1 MQKIDLVFRSVGERT
16 AEASLDLAI
25 KHIQPHQVH
34 IIENAKPFAKAV
46 ELMLAIDYDCDYVV
60 AVDADCLIMEDMV
73 PFLQSNN
80 FPYLD
85 CYVLDKFRGNI
96 HCGVHITRID
106 VIRMMQRIPVP
117 KDDAKYV
124 LRPESRLRAL
134 ALKELNL
141 GKIFKPFK
149 IFHDF
154 FQYYREIF
162 AKYAL
167 RELRSRTE
175 YHQQKL
181 NFHQEEWQCQEDDLD
196 FKVANYAVEY
206 ARKIVAANASPQEI
220 AKFIENLPEIAR
232 AELEK
237 QNISEKIPFRLEEAW
252 NLISNFDSQQRLSRK
267 TMKVFGIGM
276 GNTGNT
282 NLTIALNQLGIHVL
296 HSLNEEILLKE
307 LMAGN
312 YNLSVFNEFD
322 GITATAVAPFF
333 PQLDRIYPDSK
344 FILTVRDKESW
355 LDSVKELWEAK
366 PVDDSLD
373 KDPKN
378 YLRMLQRI
386 AIFGTYKFN
395 RERLSYIYDLHY
407 QMVREYFKDRPE
419 SLLVMDIC
427 GGEGWEKLCPF
438 FKLPLVDVPFPFK
451 NKD

>member
-1 MQKIDLVFRSVGERT
+1 MKKIDLVFRSVGERT

-25 KHIQPHQVH
+25 KQIQPDRVH
-34 IIENAKPFAKAV
+34 ILNNVKPFAKAV
-46 ELMLAIDYDCDYVV
+46 QQMLAIDYDCDFVI
-60 AVDADCLIMEDMV
+60 AVDADCLIMEDMI
-73 PFLQSNN
+73 PFLEQNN

-106 VIRMMQRIPVP
+106 VIRAMAEIPVP

-134 ALKELNL
+134 ALREMNL

-181 NFHQEEWQCQEDDLD
+181 NFHQEEWQLQGDDLD

-206 ARKIVAANASPQEI
+206 ARKIVASNASPQEM
-220 AKFIENLPEIAR
+220 ARFIENLPEIAIR
-232 AELEK
+232 ELEK
-237 QNISEKIPFRLEEAW
+237 QNISEKEPFSLQEAW
-252 NLISNFDSQQRLSRK
+252 DLIANFNSQQRFSSK

-276 GNTGNT
+276 ANTENAS
-282 NLTIALNQLGIHVL
+282 LTMALNQLGIHVL
-296 HSLNEEILLKE
+296 HSLNEEIILKE
-307 LMAGN
+307 LMAGK
-312 YNLSVFNEFD
+312 YNLSIFNEFD

-333 PQLDRIYPDSK
+333 PQLDQMFPDSK
-344 FILTVRDKESW
+344 FILTVRDRESW
-355 LDSVKELWEAK
+355 LKSVEETWQIK
-366 PVDDSLD
+366 DIRDGLD
-373 KDPKN
+373 NEPKN
-378 YLRMLQRI
+378 QIRILQRV

-407 QMVREYFKDRPE
+407 KTVMEYFKDRPE
-419 SLLVMDIC
+419 SLLIIDIC

-438 FKLPLVDVPFPFK
+438 FKSPLVDAPFPFK
-451 NKD
+451 SKD

>member
-1 MQKIDLVFRSVGERT
+1 MKKIDLVFRSVGERT
-16 AEASLDLAI
+16 SEASLDLAI

-34 IIENAKPFAKAV
+34 IIDNVKPFAKAV
-46 ELMLAIDYDCDYVV
+46 QQMLAIDYDCDFVV

-73 PFLQSNN
+73 PFLQRNS
-80 FPYLD
+80 FPYVD

-106 VIRMMQRIPVP
+106 VIRAMQGIPVP

-134 ALKELNL
+134 ALRELDL

-181 NFHQEEWQCQEDDLD
+181 NFHQEDWQLQGDDLD

-206 ARKIVAANASPQEI
+206 ARKIVASNASPQEI
-220 AKFIENLPEIAR
+220 ARFIENLPEIAIR
-232 AELEK
+232 ELEK
-237 QNISEKIPFRLEEAW
+237 QNIPEKEAFRLQEAW
-252 NLISNFDSQQRLSRK
+252 ELIANFDSQKLPSSK

-276 GNTGNT
+276 SHTGNIS
-282 NLTIALNQLGIHVL
+282 LTLALNQLGIHVL
-296 HSLNEEILLKE
+296 HSLNEEIILKE

-312 YNLSVFNEFD
+312 YNLSIFNDFD
-322 GITATAVAPFF
+322 GITATAIAPFF
-333 PQLDRIYPDSK
+333 PQLDQIFPDSK
-344 FILTVRDKESW
+344 FILTVRDPESW
-355 LDSVKELWEAK
+355 LDAVKEIWESK
-366 PVDDSLD
+366 PIENDLD
-373 KDPKN
+373 NERKN
-378 YLRMLQRI
+378 YLRILPRI
-386 AIFGTYKFN
+386 AMFGTYKFN

-407 QMVREYFKDRPE
+407 KMVTEYFKDRPE
-419 SLLVMDIC
+419 SLLVIDIS

-438 FKLPLVDVPFPFK
+438 FKLPLMDEPFPFK
-451 NKD
+451 SKD

>member
-1 MQKIDLVFRSVGERT
+1 MKKIDLVFRSIGERT

-34 IIENAKPFAKAV
+34 IIDNVKPFAKAV
-46 ELMLAIDYDCDYVV
+46 QQMLAIDYNCDFVI

-73 PFLQSNN
+73 PFLEQNN

-106 VIRMMQRIPVP
+106 VIRAMAEIPVP

-134 ALKELNL
+134 ALGELNL

-154 FQYYREIF
+154 FQNYREIF

-181 NFHQEEWQCQEDDLD
+181 NFYQEEWQIQWDNLD

-206 ARKIVAANASPQEI
+206 ARKMVASDASPQEM
-220 AKFIENLPEIAR
+220 ARFIENLPEIAIR
-232 AELEK
+232 ELEK
-237 QNISEKIPFRLEEAW
+237 QNISEKEPFRLQEAW
-252 NLISNFDSQQRLSRK
+252 ELIAKLDSQKLPRSK

-282 NLTIALNQLGIHVL
+282 SLTMALNELGVHVL
-296 HSLNEEILLKE
+296 HYLNEEIILDE
-307 LMAGN
+307 LMVGN
-312 YNLSVFNEFD
+312 YNLSIFNQFD

-333 PQLDRIYPDSK
+333 PQLDQIFPDSK

-355 LDSVKELWEAK
+355 LDAMKEGWEAK
-366 PVDDSLD
+366 PVQNNQDNDRE
-373 KDPKN
+373 N
-378 YLRMLQRI
+378 YLKMLQRV

-407 QMVREYFKDRPE
+407 KTVIEYFKDKPE
-419 SLLVMDIC
+419 ALLVIDIC

-438 FKLPLVDVPFPFK
+438 FKLPMMDAPFPLK
-451 NKD
+451 IKD

>member
-1 MQKIDLVFRSVGERT
+1 MKKIDLVFRSVGERT

-25 KHIQPHQVH
+25 KYIQPDRVH
-34 IIENAKPFAKAV
+34 ILNNVKPFAKAIQQ
-46 ELMLAIDYDCDYVV
+46 MLEIDYNCDFVI
-60 AVDADCLIMEDMV
+60 ALDADCLIMEDMV
-73 PFLQSNN
+73 PFLEQNN
-80 FPYLD
+80 FPYVD

-106 VIRMMQRIPVP
+106 VIRAMARITVP

-134 ALKELNL
+134 ALREMNL

-181 NFHQEEWQCQEDDLD
+181 NFHQEEWQLQGDDLD

-206 ARKIVAANASPQEI
+206 ARKIVASDASPQEM
-220 AKFIENLPEIAR
+220 ARFIENLPEIATR
-232 AELEK
+232 ELER
-237 QNISEKIPFRLEEAW
+237 QNISEKEPFKLQEAW
-252 NLISNFDSQQRLSRK
+252 ELIAKLDGQKLLSSK
-267 TMKVFGIGM
+267 TIKVFGIGM
-276 GNTGNT
+276 NNTGNT
-282 NLTIALNQLGIHVL
+282 SLTMALNELGIHVL
-296 HSLNEEILLKE
+296 HSLDEEIILKE

-312 YNLSVFNEFD
+312 YNLSIFNEFD
-322 GITATAVAPFF
+322 GITATAIAPFF
-333 PQLDRIYPDSK
+333 PQFDQIFPNSK

-355 LDSVKELWEAK
+355 LDAIKEGWEGK
-366 PVDDSLD
+366 SRENYQYNEE
-373 KDPKN
+373 KN

-395 RERLSYIYDLHY
+395 RDRLSYIYDLHY
-407 QMVREYFKDRPE
+407 KMVIEYFKDKPE
-419 SLLVMDIC
+419 SLLIIDIC
-427 GGEGWEKLCPF
+427 RGEGWEKLCPF
-438 FKLPLVDVPFPFK
+438 FKLPLMKAPFPFK
-451 NKD
+451 IKY